1 MSNKTYFTPGP
12 SQLYPGVEQFI
23 TEGLSQDVASISHR
37 SQAFKDIF
45 GETVTSLRKLIN
57 LPDNFHVV
65 FSGTATEIWERFLHS
80 CVEHKSTHYV
90 NGSFSKRFYEYAL
103 GCGFD
108 VQKIEAKFGSG
119 FDIDISEIDK
129 DTEAICVTHN
139 ETSSGV
145 SFPLEDIY
153 SLRKAFPET
162 LIAVDVVSSLPNPD
176 IDFSQ
181 IDCALFSVQKCFGL
195 PAGLGVWLVNDR
207 CLAKFN
213 TLKDKGILTGPHHEL
228 DDLIKRS
235 SGNQTPA
242 TPNVLGI
249 YLLGRVCK
257 AMLEKGI
264 DNLRAETKTKSD
276 KLYQF
281 IAESEILSPAV
292 DNPEHRSETVIVAN
306 TKRLPSEIN
315 KHLAPYN
322 LVIGAGYGAYKE
334 SQIRIA
340 NFPAHSI
347 EAIDQLIEMLK
358 TQEAY
363 A

>member
-1 MSNKTYFTPGP
+1 MSNKIYFTPGP
-12 SQLYPGVEQFI
+12 SQLYPGVGEFI
-23 TEGLSQDVASISHR
+23 QEALENDVPSISHR

-45 GETVTSLRKLIN
+45 GETVSQLRTLIN
-57 LPDNFHVV
+57 LPDDYHVL
-65 FSGTATEIWERFLHS
+65 FSGSATEIWERFLHS
-80 CVEHKSTHYV
+80 CVEKKSFHFV
-90 NGSFSKRFYEYAL
+90 NGSFSKRFYQYAQ
-103 GCGFD
+103 GCGFEVD
-108 VQKIEAKFGSG
+108 KLEAEFGSG
-119 FDIDISEIDK
+119 FNLDDVSIAN

-153 SLRKAFPET
+153 TLRHQHPDK
-162 LIAVDVVSSLPNPD
+162 LIAVDVVSSLPNPE
-176 IDFSQ
+176 IDFTK

-207 CLAKFN
+207 CLDKMLQ
-213 TLKDKGILTGPHHEL
+213 LKEKGILTGPHHEL
-228 DDLIKRS
+228 DDLITRAK
-235 SGNQTPA
+235 GNQTPA

-249 YLLGRVCK
+249 YLLGKVCQAMNKKGVDTIRKETRDK
-257 AMLEKGI
+257 AE
-264 DNLRAETKTKSD
+264 

-292 DNPEHRSETVIVAN
+292 ENPAHRSETVIVAN

-322 LVIGAGYGAYKE
+322 MIVGSGYGAYKE
-334 SQIRIA
+334 TQIRIA
-340 NFPAHSI
+340 NFPAHSADSVN
-347 EAIDQLIEMLK
+347 ELIEMLK